1 MKGTSIAFPDA
12 ASAAK
17 LFFGAIFFSC
27 ALFCSCAT
35 YHQSSAQSELAEGRL
50 DDAASDVQS
59 ALASNPD
66 DLQLKQLAAQIFTQR
81 GVKYYQN
88 NEMIAAND
96 DFRRAVDYDRFY
108 GQAWDYLGL
117 IAFQQHRWADAI
129 DFGHKAAELQ
139 GKPDPGY
146 VAQANTQLIKVRT
159 GGLGPPS
166 HSHPLPPL
174 HGQGNYNGGP

>member
-1 MKGTSIAFPDA
+1 MRRAPIVFAAGAFVFPA
-12 ASAAK
+12 A
-17 LFFGAIFFSC
+17 LFFLGAIFPAC
-27 ALFCSCAT
+27 AM
-35 YHQSSAQSELAEGRL
+35 YHQSSAQSELAAGKL
-50 DDAASDVQS
+50 DAAASDVQS

-88 NEMIAAND
+88 NEMLAAND

-129 DFGHKAAELQ
+129 DSGHKAAELQ

-146 VAQANTQLIKVRT
+146 VQQANAQLVKVLT
-159 GGLGPPS
+159 GGLGPP
-166 HSHPLPPL
+166 HHKHPLQPVR
-174 HGQGNYNGGP
+174 GQRNYNGGP

>member
-1 MKGTSIAFPDA
+1 MRRAPIALSFLIA
-12 ASAAK
+12 T
-17 LFFGAIFFSC
+17 LFCGAIFPAC
-27 ALFCSCAT
+27 AM
-35 YHQSSAQSELAEGRL
+35 YHQSSAQSELAAGKL
-50 DDAASDVQS
+50 DAAASDVQS
-59 ALASNPD
+59 AVASNPD

-129 DFGHKAAELQ
+129 DSGHKAADSRASPTRATFSRLTRSWSRCSPAASARPITAIRSSPFV
-139 GKPDPGY
+139 GR
-146 VAQANTQLIKVRT
+146 AITMAVRRT
-159 GGLGPPS
+159 ASPAS
-166 HSHPLPPL
+166 
-174 HGQGNYNGGP
+174 